1 MKGVDGRRAE
11 WARLSRAWERSGQT
25 QAEFC
30 GSRGIELGTFRW
42 WRWRLGREP
51 EKTRVAAAASEP
63 GSSWVEV
70 SRKGLDEQPG
80 AGSRLPDDLRLV
92 FCDGLEIRVP
102 VGFDGET
109 LRRVLAVL
117 GEMTC

>member
-1 MKGVDGRRAE
+1 MKGVDGRRDE

-30 GSRGIELGTFRW
+30 ASQEIELGTFRW
-42 WRWRLGREP
+42 WRWRLGGER
-51 EKTRVAAAASEP
+51 EKTLVASATREP

-70 SRKGLDEQPG
+70 SREGHDEQPV
-80 AGSRLPDDLRLV
+80 AGSRSSDDLRLV
-92 FCDGLEIRVP
+92 FCDGLEIHVP